1 MESLLIGSQI
11 GSLEHYIRLVA
22 DIDRYR
28 SPSNFIG
35 QVEER
40 FPDSASGRGR
50 LFELALCEVLKQEGI
65 TPFYYQVRFTPRSII
80 DFDVLLYQSPNRPV
94 SFSLKTSLRER
105 WKQSY
110 LEAVILKG
118 VYPAA
123 RCYLV
128 TLDRRE
134 AKRMKERMVKEHM
147 TELDACLVATSEAF
161 NSLIA
166 ELRQETFEQIDAV
179 RLFEGKKING
189 PIR

>member
-1 MESLLIGSQI
+1 MESLLIGSEI
-11 GSLEHYIRLVA
+11 GSLDRYLKLIA
-22 DIDRYR
+22 DIDAYG
-28 SPSNFIG
+28 SPSDFMG
-35 QVEER
+35 QVAAR
-40 FPDSASGRGR
+40 LSSSASSRGR
-50 LFELALCEVLKQEGI
+50 FFELALCEVLKQEGV

-128 TLDRRE
+128 TLDSGE
-134 AKRMKERMVKEHM
+134 AKRMRERMEKEHM
-147 TELDACLVATSEAF
+147 TELDACLVATSESF
-161 NSLIA
+161 NELIA
-166 ELRQETFEQIDAV
+166 ELREQTFEQIDAV

-189 PIR
+189 PVS

>member
-11 GSLEHYIRLVA
+11 GSLDRYLKMVA
-22 DIDRYR
+22 DIDAYR
-28 SPSNFIG
+28 SPSDFMG
-35 QVEER
+35 QVAER
-40 FPDSASGRGR
+40 LSSSASSRGR
-50 LFELALCEVLKQEGI
+50 LFELALCEVLKQEGV
-65 TPFYYQVRFTPRSII
+65 TPFYYQVRFAPRSII

-134 AKRMKERMVKEHM
+134 ARRMRERMEKEHM
-147 TELDACLVATSEAF
+147 TELDACLVATSESF
-161 NSLIA
+161 DELIA

-179 RLFEGKKING
+179 RLFEGKKVNG
-189 PIR
+189 PIS